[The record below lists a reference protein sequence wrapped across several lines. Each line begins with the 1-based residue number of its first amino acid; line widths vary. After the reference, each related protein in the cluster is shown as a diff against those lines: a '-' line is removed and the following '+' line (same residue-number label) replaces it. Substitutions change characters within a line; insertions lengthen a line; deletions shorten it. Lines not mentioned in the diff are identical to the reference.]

1 MLHSLRL
8 GREAGGIMKA
18 VSRRQFL
25 KSLALIPGASFLTQ
39 HHAMAATEKGKTRI
53 RDIKVMILQGPR
65 TYTLVKVE
73 SDAGLFGIGEAYG
86 SPGVGVR
93 EGIMALKPELIGKD
107 PLGIDVLITGL
118 GWRTDGSAHSL
129 MRAVSG
135 IEMALWDLA
144 GKTLN
149 VSTTTLL
156 GGRFRD
162 RVRMYDHSAP
172 DDMMNPA
179 SCREWAHRV
188 KSDPSG
194 FTAHKFGF
202 PHTDPRSD
210 RARDLSNRVLTTT
223 ELSRI
228 RKGFENC
235 REALGWDHD
244 IMVHCHWE
252 YDLRT
257 SIQLAEAVESVR
269 PLWLE
274 DPLPPHYAESW
285 RRLVSSS
292 KVPICTGENVSHRQ
306 GFRDFIINQGCD
318 ILHLDLRNTGGFL
331 ESKRIAD
338 LAELFFLTMATHN
351 TGSVVHTVA
360 TAHWASTVRD
370 FLASETVVGRGD
382 WMDDVLLHDAPIIQ
396 EGSVKLLDRP
406 GLGLELNPDV
416 VKAHLAPGERYWG

>member
-1 MLHSLRL
+1 
-8 GREAGGIMKA
+8 
-18 VSRRQFL
+18 
-25 KSLALIPGASFLTQ
+25 
-39 HHAMAATEKGKTRI
+39 
-53 RDIKVMILQGPR
+53 
-65 TYTLVKVE
+65 
-73 SDAGLFGIGEAYG
+73 
-86 SPGVGVR
+86 
-93 EGIMALKPELIGKD
+93 MALKPELIGKD

-149 VSTTTLL
+149 VSTTNLL

-210 RARDLSNRVLTTT
+210 RARDPSNRVLTTT

-235 REALGWDHD
+235 REAIGWDHD

-252 YDLRT
+252 YDLRS
-257 SIQLAEAVESVR
+257 SIQLAERLSSPAAVARGSPAAPLCRELAAVGFQFEGSHLHWRERKPQARIHRFHHQPGVR
-269 PLWLE
+269 HSPPGSSEHGRFPRVQTYRRPGRALLPAHGDPQHGQRRAYGGDGPLGQHSSRFSGLG
-274 DPLPPHYAESW
+274 DRGGP
-285 RRLVSSS
+285 RRLDGRRHHPRRTDHS
-292 KVPICTGENVSHRQ
+292 G
-306 GFRDFIINQGCD
+306 
-318 ILHLDLRNTGGFL
+318 
-331 ESKRIAD
+331 RISQT
-338 LAELFFLTMATHN
+338 L
-351 TGSVVHTVA
+351 GSTRA
-360 TAHWASTVRD
+360 W
-370 FLASETVVGRGD
+370 
-382 WMDDVLLHDAPIIQ
+382 
-396 EGSVKLLDRP
+396 P
-406 GLGLELNPDV
+406 GVE
-416 VKAHLAPGERYWG
+416 W